1 MTNLGK
7 MMKQA
12 QEMQGKMSEMQQALE
27 KAECTGQSGGG
38 LVSVTLNGK
47 GNMKGLKID
56 PSVFNG
62 DDAEMVEDLIIAAFN
77 EAKRKTEEYAQSE
90 MAKITGGMQLPE
102 GFNLPF

>member
-12 QEMQGKMSEMQQALE
+12 QEMQGKMSEMQEALE

-47 GNMKGLKID
+47 GNMKGLRID
-56 PSVFNG
+56 LSLFNG

-77 EAKRKTEEYAQSE
+77 EAKRKVEEYSQNE

-102 GFNLPF
+102 GFKLPF

>member
-1 MTNLGK
+1 MKNLGK
-7 MMKQA
+7 MMQQA
-12 QEMQGKMSEMQQALE
+12 QEMQSKMADMQATLE

-47 GNMKGLKID
+47 GNMKALKID
-56 PSVFNG
+56 PSIFKG
-62 DDAEMVEDLIIAAFN
+62 DDAEMVEDLIVAAFN
-77 EAKRKTEEYAQSE
+77 EAKRKVEDYSKSE

>member
-12 QEMQGKMSEMQQALE
+12 QEMQGKMSEMQEALE

-47 GNMKGLKID
+47 GNMKGLTID
-56 PSVFNG
+56 PSLFNS
-62 DDAEMVEDLIIAAFN
+62 DDAEIVEDLVIAAFN
-77 EAKRKTEEYAQSE
+77 EAKRKVEEYAQNE

-102 GFNLPF
+102 GFKLPF

>member
-12 QEMQGKMSEMQQALE
+12 QEMQGKMSEMQEALE

-47 GNMKGLKID
+47 GNMKSLTID
-56 PSVFNG
+56 PSLFNS
-62 DDAEMVEDLIIAAFN
+62 DDAEIVEDLVIAAFN
-77 EAKRKTEEYAQSE
+77 DAKRKTEEYAQKE